1 MTSPQILRF
10 GRFVLHLDRRQL
22 LEDGERVV
30 IGTRA
35 LDLLTALVERRE
47 RIVTKAELLDLA
59 WPGLVV
65 EENNLPVQI
74 GSLRKLLGARFIATV
89 PGRGYRFIAEVEA
102 DVDAPNASTIPSAT
116 TPGTVTP
123 NATTI
128 ANPPSIRRSNL
139 PATLPPLIG
148 REEESMALHRLL
160 ASHRLV
166 TVVGA
171 GGIGKSRLVQAVAH
185 GQIERWP
192 DGVWMIELAG
202 VSDPA
207 LVPNAIAQPL
217 GITVRV
223 RDSATATIAAA
234 LAGRE
239 LLLVLDNCEHLLDAI
254 ADCADRLLDA
264 APGLRVLATSQ
275 EPLRTAAEQQYRI
288 NPLPVPLSASVP
300 GADQFG
306 SLVLFVARV
315 RAVNPR
321 FALDEYTLPLAVEL
335 CRRLDGLPLAIEF
348 AAARVPLLGLRTVH
362 DRLDERFRLLTAGAR
377 TALRRHQTLRATL
390 EWSHALLSD
399 AQRLVFR
406 RLGVA
411 AGGFTVA
418 LAQLLCMESDLDEW
432 AVIELLGALV
442 EKSLVVADDGE
453 PQRYRLLESARA
465 FALEQLA
472 SAGETHALTRRH
484 GEAMLRLLR
493 QADDGNQDS
502 TLRTDEYAALVL
514 PELDN
519 LRAARAWA
527 TGADGDAAVAI
538 GLAAHAGPLI
548 DYSAEFAQWLTEEL
562 PHFEPGRVDPAT
574 TARFWRAMAATNML
588 GFIALP
594 QLLDAAERAAALY
607 GELRQPRRLFTS
619 LRLVGV
625 WRTRLGDVE
634 GAHTAQDAAAGLIEA
649 DWPAELRIMGLRM
662 QAFRNQ
668 IDEGPA
674 AALPVYQESV
684 RLAADAGDWRLEFI
698 LRVVVCETLWEMRQH
713 DQAAAELV
721 GLLEQRHRGP
731 VSDYEL
737 VDAMTVLAW
746 ILSERGRIDEAVA
759 RVGGALPLMRRMPKF
774 SVEGCAYLLWR
785 LGRHEAAAR
794 ALGTGVAL
802 QRSGHGTPGPNEVRL
817 GLATKAGLQTALPAA
832 VLAAQM
838 SLGESLGHPEVCAML
853 AEAIDP
859 H

>member
-1 MTSPQILRF
+1 M
-10 GRFVLHLDRRQL
+10 
-22 LEDGERVV
+22 LEDGERVA

-35 LDLLTALVERRE
+35 LDVLAALVERRE
-47 RIVTKAELLDLA
+47 RVVTKLELLDLA

-74 GSLRKLLGARFIATV
+74 GSLRKLLGAKVIATV
-89 PGRGYRFIAEVEA
+89 PGRGYRFVAEVETDA
-102 DVDAPNASTIPSAT
+102 DAPRASTTTGATAT
-116 TPGTVTP
+116 TASP
-123 NATTI
+123 A
-128 ANPPSIRRSNL
+128 SIRRSNL

-148 REEESMALHRLL
+148 RDEELMSLAALLE
-160 ASHRLV
+160 SHRLV

-171 GGIGKSRLVQAVAH
+171 GGIGKSRLAQAVAH

-202 VSDPA
+202 ASDPA

-217 GITVRV
+217 GIAV
-223 RDSATATIAAA
+223 RDRDTAATALAAG
-234 LAGRE
+234 LASRE

-254 ADCADRLLDA
+254 AGVVDRLLHA

-300 GADQFG
+300 GADRFG
-306 SLVLFVARV
+306 SLLLFVTRV
-315 RAVNPR
+315 RAANPS
-321 FALDEYTLPLAVEL
+321 FTLDKDTLPLAVEL

-362 DRLDERFRLLTAGAR
+362 DRLDERFRMLTAGAR
-377 TALRRHQTLRATL
+377 TGLRRHQTLRATL
-390 EWSHALLSD
+390 EWSHALLSE

-406 RLGVA
+406 SLGVA
-411 AGGFTVA
+411 AGGFSVA
-418 LAQLLCMESDLDEW
+418 LAQSLCMEADLDEW

-472 SAGETHALTRRH
+472 GAGETHALTQRH
-484 GEAMLRLLR
+484 GLAMLRFLS

-502 TLRTDEYAALVL
+502 TLRTDEYAALLL

-527 TGADGDAAVAI
+527 TGADGDPAVAI

-548 DYSAEFAQWLTEEL
+548 DYSAEFARWLTDEL

-607 GELRQPRRLFTS
+607 GELQQPRRLFTS

-625 WRTRLGDVE
+625 WRNRLGDAE
-634 GAHTAQDAAAGLIEA
+634 GAHTAWDTAAGLIEA
-649 DWPAELRIMGLRM
+649 DWPAELRIMALRV
-662 QAFRNQ
+662 QAFRSQ
-668 IDEGPA
+668 RAEGPA
-674 AALPVYQESV
+674 AALPLYKETV
-684 RLAADAGDWRLEFI
+684 RLAEDAGDWRLEFI

-713 DQAAAELV
+713 DEAAAELAW
-721 GLLEQRHRGP
+721 LLEQGHRGP

-746 ILSERGRIDEAVA
+746 ILSERGRVEEAVA
-759 RVGGALPLMRRMPKF
+759 TARGALPLMRRMPKF
-774 SVEGCAYLLWR
+774 ALEGCAHLLWR

-794 ALGTGVAL
+794 TLGAGEAL
-802 QRSGHGTPGPNEVRL
+802 QRSGLGMPGPNEARL
-817 GLATKAGLQTALPAA
+817 GRAAKAGLEAALPAA
-832 VLAAQM
+832 ALATQLT
-838 SLGESLGHPEVCAML
+838 LGESLSHSEVCALL
-853 AEAIDP
+853 AAALSP
-859 H
+859 Q